1 MSQSNQSPNESLMI
15 SETTSLINN
24 IDSNHTP
31 LKDGDN
37 DNDVNHEQ
45 NQNQLQHQVISNGS
59 NNNNNVSVEQQ
70 TQTDLMEK
78 ESSEDQ
84 KNSQP
89 NDVGLNND
97 GEKKSP
103 TTLSSSSTTTTS
115 STSTTTSTNQPKR
128 LHVSNIP
135 FRFRDPDLR
144 QLFGV
149 SQCHSVNFHFIYLIF
164 HFDFSSFHLVIL
176 SITFC
181 QFPFLIFKFQSFFH

>member
-89 NDVGLNND
+89 NDVGLSSD
-97 GEKKSP
+97 GDKKSP
-103 TTLSSSSTTTTS
+103 TILSSSTTTTTS
-115 STSTTTSTNQPKR
+115 STTTTSTNQPKR

-149 SQCHSVNFHFIYLIF
+149 SQCHFVNFHFHFIF
-164 HFDFSSFHLVIL
+164 HFAFSFCKFLFSHFVNYIL
-176 SITFC
+176 SI
-181 QFPFLIFKFQSFFH
+181 SFFNI